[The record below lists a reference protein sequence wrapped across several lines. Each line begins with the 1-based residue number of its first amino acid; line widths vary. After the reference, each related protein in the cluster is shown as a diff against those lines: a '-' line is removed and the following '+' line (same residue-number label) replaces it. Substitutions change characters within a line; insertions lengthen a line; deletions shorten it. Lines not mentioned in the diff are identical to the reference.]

1 MQTTQNTP
9 VCPLDNPPKIE
20 FPCDYPIKVMG
31 PAAPDFKACILDAL
45 VESDTTFIQETIA
58 VVDSKNGRFQSVRVT
73 IKAQSESHLFSLHQ
87 CLKDTGRVQLV
98 L

>member
-9 VCPLDNPPKIE
+9 ACPLDNPPKIE

-31 PAAPDFKACILDAL
+31 PAAPDFKACILDVL
-45 VESDTTFIQETIA
+45 VESETTFLHETIA
-58 VVDSKNGRFQSVRVT
+58 VVDSKNGRYQSVRVT
-73 IKAQSESHLFSLHQ
+73 IQALSESHLSSLHQ